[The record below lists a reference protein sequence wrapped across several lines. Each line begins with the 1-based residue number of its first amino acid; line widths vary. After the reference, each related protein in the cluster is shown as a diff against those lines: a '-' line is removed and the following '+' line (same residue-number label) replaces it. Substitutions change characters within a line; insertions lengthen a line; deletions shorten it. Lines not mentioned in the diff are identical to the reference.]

1 MSDAADRLLKVI
13 GGVSQSTNT
22 VSELSYGTVKSAAP
36 LVITRD
42 GGADLTSEFLVLSK
56 TCKPLSIS
64 TATHTHTIPEGEA
77 STGLQSLLIWGG
89 LSVGEKVMLLSF
101 NNSQKFF
108 VERI

>member
-22 VSELSYGTVKSAAP
+22 ISELSYGTVKSAAP

-42 GGADLTSEFLVLSK
+42 GGADLTAEFLVLSK
-56 TCKPLSIS
+56 TCKPLFAQVQGIS
-64 TATHTHTIPEGEA
+64 TQLW
-77 STGLQSLLIWGG
+77 SG
-89 LSVGEKVMLLSF
+89 LSVGEKVILLSF

-108 VERI
+108 AERL